1 MWRNSQFQENR
12 LKSAIISPMTISGLN
27 FIGVLVAF
35 VVSFISGAIWF
46 GPKTFY
52 PVWMK
57 ARGVESGELTQNQN
71 KPALLFGGT
80 AVALLIQIVTLAII
94 ITSLQKFQPDFGI
107 LDGAGVGFA
116 LGVGIAMCA
125 SLSHRLFAGE
135 GLKVWIIETA
145 NDAIN
150 LTIAGAIIGFF
161 N

>member
-1 MWRNSQFQENR
+1 
-12 LKSAIISPMTISGLN
+12 MTFTGLN
-27 FIGVLVAF
+27 IVGIVVAF
-35 VVSFISGAIWF
+35 VFSFVSGAIWF

-57 ARGVESGELTQNQN
+57 AKGVATGQLTVNQN

-80 AVALLIQIVTLAII
+80 IIGVFIQTLTLGLMIN
-94 ITSLQKFQPDFGI
+94 SLQVHNPDLGI

-116 LGVGIAMCA
+116 LGVGIGMFA
-125 SLSHRLFAGE
+125 SLSHRVFGGDL
-135 GLKVWIIETA
+135 LKVWIIETA

-150 LTIAGAIIGFF
+150 LTIAGAIIAFF